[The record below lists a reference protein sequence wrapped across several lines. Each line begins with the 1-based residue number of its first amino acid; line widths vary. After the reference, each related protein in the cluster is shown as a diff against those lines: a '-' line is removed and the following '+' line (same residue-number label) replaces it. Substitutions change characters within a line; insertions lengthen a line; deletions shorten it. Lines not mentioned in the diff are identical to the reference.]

1 MEQFKCPDCGELQ
14 ETLVLEY
21 EVIGETL
28 MVPQD
33 NIDDLIEAA
42 SVYVEASCEFCS
54 YSGAPENFIV
64 VDELTEEEKNELE
77 SRPVEGQIILRFP
90 SDFED

>member
-1 MEQFKCPDCGELQ
+1 MEQFKCPSCGELQ
-14 ETLVLEY
+14 ETLILEY
-21 EVIGETL
+21 EVIGENL

-33 NIDDLIEAA
+33 NIDDLVEAA
-42 SVYVEASCEFCS
+42 SVYVQAECEWCGHS
-54 YSGAPENFIV
+54 DAPDSFIV
-64 VDELTEEEKNELE
+64 VDELTEEEQNELE